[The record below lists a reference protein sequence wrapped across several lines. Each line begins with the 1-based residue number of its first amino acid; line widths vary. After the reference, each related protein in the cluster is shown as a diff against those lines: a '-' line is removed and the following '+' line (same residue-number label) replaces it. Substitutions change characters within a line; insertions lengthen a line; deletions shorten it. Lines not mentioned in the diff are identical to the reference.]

1 MQVLRLCA
9 LAVGGFALA
18 FGWGLAQPS
27 YTVCPQGPPTC
38 PFKKI
43 AEAIQAAEPGSTITI
58 GPGTYSER
66 LLIDK
71 SLTLRGAGR
80 IATTLRAR
88 SEDFAITVQG
98 TAYVTI
104 EGIRISGPK
113 EEFFDIKAIQVTDQ
127 AQLLLHSALLERGK
141 LGIFVEGEAIA
152 KIYNTVINE
161 YLDTAV
167 TARGKARLTIGYSVL
182 RKNRRDFALYVS
194 AQGLIEENEI
204 IGGLIELSGDTQV
217 TFRNNRLT
225 FAPPVQYERSQLRLL
240 NSETRL
246 YGNQFFSYKID
257 VFGTTQLIM
266 EGNRMVGEGIS
277 FYDASSGRVVTNE
290 IVRTKLGLFVRS
302 SGSFAIE
309 RNSIGMN
316 DGRGIELGRAQAIV
330 RDNRIWGN
338 NNDGMMLFGNAQ
350 LEIVGN
356 HINDNQGWGIATL
369 TDTCYELKEL
379 KDYSN
384 EDLFQGTVTGSDNE
398 LKDNKKGDLCG
409 VPESLKKP

>member
-9 LAVGGFALA
+9 LAVGGLALA

-43 AEAIQAAEPGSTITI
+43 AEAIQAAEPGGTITI

-80 IATTLRAR
+80 TVTTLRAR
-88 SEDFAITVQG
+88 SEDFAITVRG
-98 TAYVTI
+98 TAHVTI

-113 EEFFDIKAIQVTDQ
+113 DEFFDIKAIQVTDQ
-127 AQLLLHSALLERGK
+127 ARLFLYSALLERGK

-152 KIYNTVINE
+152 KIYNAVINE

-167 TARGKARLTIGYSVL
+167 TARGKAQLTVGYSVL
-182 RKNRRDFALYVS
+182 RKNGRNFALYMS

-204 IGGLIELSGDTQV
+204 IGGLIEFSGDAQV
-217 TFRNNRLT
+217 TLQSNRLT
-225 FAPPVQYERSQLRLL
+225 FAPPVQYEKSQLRLL

-246 YGNQFFSYKID
+246 YSNQFFFYKID
-257 VFGTTQLIM
+257 VFGITQLVIKD
-266 EGNRMVGEGIS
+266 NRIEGEGVS
-277 FYDASSGRVVTNE
+277 FYDASSGIVVSNE
-290 IVRTKLGLFVRS
+290 IVKAKWGIFVRS

-309 RNSIGMN
+309 RNFIGMN
-316 DGRGIELGRAQAIV
+316 DGRGIELGRAQAVV
-330 RDNRIWGN
+330 RNNRVWGN
-338 NNDGMMLFGNAQ
+338 NNDGIMLFGNAQ
-350 LEIVGN
+350 LEIMGN

-369 TDTCYELKEL
+369 TDTCYDLREL
-379 KDYSN
+379 KDYPD
-384 EDLFQGTVTGSDNE
+384 EDLFQGVVTGSDNI
-398 LKDNKKGDLCG
+398 LQNNKKGDLCG